1 MLSLMSETYENPG
14 SLVLMPPEDHT
25 GMRQLQDLSTTLA
38 LESAALGGR
47 LAPRV
52 ASAIGDLVRSM
63 NCYYSNLIEG
73 HATTPID
80 IQRAMAEEYSDNP
93 EKRDLQLEAR
103 SHILVQSKIDYGG
116 YEGDGFGCALIRHM
130 HRDFYENLPDS
141 LRAVYSQDKTIRAEV
156 IPGEWRTNDV
166 RVGHHISVAHASVPA
181 FMKHFQEGYDPK
193 RIGLSRAA
201 IAAAASH
208 HRLVWIHPFT
218 DGNGRVSR
226 LFAHAYLRHFNM
238 GSALWSVS
246 RGLARRRDDYKSLL
260 ARADAAPQTMTD
272 GRGTL
277 SDGRLVEFCAFFLE
291 TCIDQVRYMKA
302 TIDPE
307 NLIARMRE
315 FVGAEAANA
324 NLDLRLI
331 PLLEQLVMRGEVPK
345 SDVPRILDVSVAHAK
360 RLIAPLRERGLL
372 ISSGHT
378 APWEL
383 AFPLSEVERIFP
395 RLFTAAVADD
405 TRA

>member
-1 MLSLMSETYENPG
+1 MSETYEHPG
-14 SLVLMPPEDHT
+14 SLVLMPPEDHA

-52 ASAIGDLVRSM
+52 AAAIGDLVRSM

-93 EKRDLQLEAR
+93 DKRDLQLEAR
-103 SHILVQSKIDYGG
+103 SHILVQSKIDRGEYDK
-116 YEGDGFGCALIRHM
+116 DGLGCALIRHM
-130 HRDFYENLPDS
+130 HRDFYKNLPDS
-141 LRAVYSQDKTIRAEV
+141 LRVVYSHCQAITAEV
-156 IPGEWRTNDV
+156 RPGEWRTNDV
-166 RVGHHISVAHASVPA
+166 RVGHHISVAYAAVPA
-181 FMKHFQEGYDPK
+181 FMKHFEEGYDPK
-193 RIGLSRAA
+193 RIWVS
-201 IAAAASH
+201 
-208 HRLVWIHPFT
+208 LVWIHPFT

-246 RGLARRRDDYKSLL
+246 RGLARRRDDYKALL
-260 ARADAAPQTMTD
+260 ARADAAPQTTTD

-302 TIDPE
+302 IIDPE
-307 NLIARMRE
+307 NLITRTRE
-315 FVGAEAANA
+315 FVGAEAANGK
-324 NLDLRLI
+324 LDLRLI
-331 PLLEQLVMRGEVPK
+331 PLLEQLVARGEVPK
-345 SDVPRILDVSVAHAK
+345 SDVPRLLNVSVAHAK
-360 RLIAPLRERGLL
+360 RLIAPLRERSLL
-372 ISSGHT
+372 ISAGHT

-395 RLFTAAVADD
+395 RLFTAAA
-405 TRA
+405 AGEAGA

>member
-1 MLSLMSETYENPG
+1 MSDTFENPG
-14 SLVLMPPEDHT
+14 SLVLMPPEDHS
-25 GMRQLQDLSTTLA
+25 GMRQLQDLSFTLA
-38 LESAALGGR
+38 QESAALGGR
-47 LAPRV
+47 LAPRI
-52 ASAIGDLVRSM
+52 ATAIGDLVRSM

-73 HATTPID
+73 HHTFPID

-103 SHILVQSKIDYGG
+103 SHILVQSRIDRGE
-116 YEGDGFGCALIRHM
+116 YEKDGLGCALIRHL
-130 HRDFYENLPDS
+130 HRDFYENLPES
-141 LRAVYSQDKTIRAEV
+141 LRVVYGRDKAIKVEV
-156 IPGEWRTNDV
+156 VPGEWRVNDV
-166 RVGHHISVAHASVPA
+166 QVGHHISVAHGFVPA
-181 FMKHFQEGYDPK
+181 FMKHFEEGFDPK
-193 RIGLSRAA
+193 RVGPSRAA

-208 HRLVWIHPFT
+208 HRLVWIHPFA

-246 RGLARRRDDYKSLL
+246 RGLARRRDDYKNLL

-277 SDGRLVEFCAFFLE
+277 SDGRLVEFCVFFLE
-291 TCIDQVRYMKA
+291 TCIDQVRYM
-302 TIDPE
+302 TRVIEPQ
-307 NLIARMRE
+307 NLIMRMRE
-315 FVGAEAANA
+315 FVGAEAANG

-331 PLLEQLVMRGEVPK
+331 PLLEQLVLRGEVPK
-345 SDVPRILDVSVAHAK
+345 SEVPKILGLSTQHAH
-360 RLIAPLRERGLL
+360 RLVAPLKERGLL
-372 ISSGHT
+372 VSGGHT

-395 RLFTAAVADD
+395 RLFTAAIDD
-405 TRA
+405 DAG